1 MSRQSVC
8 SETSV
13 SDAAA
18 RYATSSGQVPFRR
31 KETELETGL
40 VTARKH
46 TTDLCRA
53 WSQRQDKVERL
64 MRRLYTVPEDMYDSD
79 GVDESDSLSDLRRA
93 ERFLSHRSDKSKAD
107 CWRSISGGGMNSCRL
122 SSRPHTPRHHISG
135 SATLHKPESNE
146 GVLAKTKESLKV
158 EKERGV
164 QQQTERLSH
173 VASERDVGVFH
184 SPLQCCQKADDK
196 SVRRLAKST
205 GTDDPKS
212 WAKAWTNF
220 TSLLNQSAEGL
231 QSSLVPSA
239 RVCPSCEERQIEI
252 SEKCQLVQGFSSSF
266 VSSVFDWSECWHKE
280 HKLQN
285 LHMQVTSCLP
295 STPHRG
301 EKRTDPMSE
310 FLQTSIRED
319 MGAPLREEVTSNG
332 QDGDTKS
339 SPAARSSSRRMDEF
353 DMDEVAWMLA
363 IGESPVGLEF
373 TTTRTRS
380 TIDSPRGRFDRS
392 RAQFSAPSGTDEQE
406 AKTLGHNLEILSPSP
421 ITEALPHFQAWQH
434 HGGVGNITLCL

>member
-13 SDAAA
+13 SDVAA
-18 RYATSSGQVPFRR
+18 RYATSSGQPPFRP

-53 WSQRQDKVERL
+53 WSQRQDEVERL

-93 ERFLSHRSDKSKAD
+93 ERFLSHRSDKSKAG
-107 CWRSISGGGMNSCRL
+107 CRRSISRGGMNSCRL

-135 SATLHKPESNE
+135 STTLHRPKSNE
-146 GVLAKTKESLKV
+146 GMLANTKDSLSLKV
-158 EKERGV
+158 ETERGV
-164 QQQTERLSH
+164 QQQTQRLSH
-173 VASERDVGVFH
+173 VTGERDVGVFP
-184 SPLQCCQKADDK
+184 SALQCCQKADDK
-196 SVRRLAKST
+196 SVRQLAKST

-212 WAKAWTNF
+212 WAKAWTNL

-239 RVCPSCEERQIEI
+239 RVRPSCEETQIEI
-252 SEKCQLVQGFSSSF
+252 SEKCQLV
-266 VSSVFDWSECWHKE
+266 VSSVFDWSECWQKE

-285 LHMQVTSCLP
+285 LHMQVTSCPP

-301 EKRTDPMSE
+301 EMRTDPMSG

-319 MGAPLREEVTSNG
+319 MGAPLREKVTSNG
-332 QDGDTKS
+332 QDGDTKN
-339 SPAARSSSRRMDEF
+339 SPAARSSGRRMNEF
-353 DMDEVAWMLA
+353 DMDEVAWMLG
-363 IGESPVGLEF
+363 IGESPARLEF
-373 TTTRTRS
+373 ITPRTMS
-380 TIDSPRGRFDRS
+380 AIGSPRSRFDRG
-392 RAQFSAPSGTDEQE
+392 RARFRASDGTDEQE
-406 AKTLGHNLEILSPSP
+406 AKTSGHNLEISSPSP
-421 ITEALPHFQAWQH
+421 TTESIQQFQAWQH
-434 HGGVGNITLCL
+434 HGGVGNVTHCL